1 MAFVKKCP
9 YCAEEIQDEA
19 IKCRYCGSDLRIPP
33 SSVAPAVPETA
44 SKPAEPQAAPP
55 APSVAA
61 APPPASDAP
70 GLRVGEGA
78 VAFSHSGYRYILGF
92 GADFFGIWDRQVPGD
107 PVARFART
115 DDGWDQAWNAFVAW
129 EPKSVEVPRS
139 GLAPD
144 VRAPSVRFGS
154 SSTRANWAVAL
165 VALASVLALVAAVLW
180 AGHVSTLR
188 GLKKDAVSK
197 AAAQTSEDRAAAIE
211 GFVVFAVLFA
221 GIPWLM
227 WQHRAQ
233 SNLRALGA
241 EGLRFT
247 PGWVVGWWLI
257 PFANLALPPQ
267 TMNELWK
274 ASDPKAGAVDWKAAT
289 GTAFLALWW
298 TGCLGRLVL
307 TGIGASVAKNGDV
320 DSLIARSGWYIAAD
334 VVLALAGV
342 FAITLVRG
350 IEGRLAEKRKRT
362 QEWSQAAVT
371 TA

>member
-1 MAFVKKCP
+1 
-9 YCAEEIQDEA
+9 
-19 IKCRYCGSDLRIPP
+19 
-33 SSVAPAVPETA
+33 
-44 SKPAEPQAAPP
+44 
-55 APSVAA
+55 
-61 APPPASDAP
+61 
-70 GLRVGEGA
+70 VGEGA